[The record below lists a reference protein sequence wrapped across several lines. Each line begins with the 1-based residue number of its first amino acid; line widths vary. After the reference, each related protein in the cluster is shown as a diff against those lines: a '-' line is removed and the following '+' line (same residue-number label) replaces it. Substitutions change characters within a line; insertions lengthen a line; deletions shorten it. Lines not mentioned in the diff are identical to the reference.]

1 MTPGGQGGA
10 RPDSLDSPGEH
21 GEDSLICEAAH
32 PPTGAAGDWPDRPR
46 AQPVPTL
53 KLAELL
59 MVILDCRPRL
69 PLAAAAALVREPCA
83 AGTLVRVVFLDAQ
96 REPLPVDADTLMAT
110 TYLAGELDDDLA
122 AAFGDRSV
130 VILR

>member
-10 RPDSLDSPGEH
+10 RPDSPGER
-21 GEDSLICEAAH
+21 GEDGLIMQAAH
-32 PPTGAAGDWPDRPR
+32 PPTGAAGDWPARPR

-69 PLAAAAALVREPCA
+69 PLAVAAALIREPRQT
-83 AGTLVRVVFLDAQ
+83 GTLVRVVFLDAG
-96 REPLPVDADTLMAT
+96 RDPLPVDPETLLAT
-110 TYLAGELDDDLA
+110 TYLAGALDDDLA
-122 AAFGDRSV
+122 AAFGDRNV
-130 VILR
+130 VILK